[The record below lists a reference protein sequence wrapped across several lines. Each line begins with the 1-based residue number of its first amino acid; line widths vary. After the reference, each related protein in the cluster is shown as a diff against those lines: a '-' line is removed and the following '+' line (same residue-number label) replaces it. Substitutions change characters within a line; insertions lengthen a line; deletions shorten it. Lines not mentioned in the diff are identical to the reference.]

1 MHSSELAGFFH
12 EDFFI
17 PKLSSVDKEHV
28 LGELVQPFLNT
39 GKIKSRS
46 LIMEN
51 LFKRETLGS
60 TGIGKGVAIPHCR
73 SLAVSEILI
82 IVGIS
87 EEGVHYAAIDKK
99 KVHLFFLIIAP
110 PQEKSNLYLPILGKI
125 VEIVRDSKK
134 RRSLMKAENYTTFL
148 KVITG
153 D

>member
-1 MHSSELAGFFH
+1 
-12 EDFFI
+12 
-17 PKLSSVDKEHV
+17 
-28 LGELVQPFLNT
+28 
-39 GKIKSRS
+39 
-46 LIMEN
+46 MEN